1 MSPQGSR
8 PTGNSGIITQPH
20 PIGDIKT
27 VAFRLV
33 GGGVALW
40 GLLALIGLLVS
51 RVLDKGSGGSL
62 DRSIN
67 VWFIAHRTISLNTAT
82 QYVDDLANTK
92 SVVAITIV
100 VVVLLRFRL
109 GRWYESLTIIT
120 VVVGEVAVFVSV
132 TLTVHRARPAVVR
145 LDKSPPTSSF
155 PSGHTG
161 AALALYGAIAILL
174 LWIYGRSWKTQ
185 IAAFLLFCIP
195 IVVAVSRL
203 YRGMHH
209 PSDVIAGAICGGLW
223 LLIVMSILL
232 PRRKNM
238 DFNNMPRTSLR

>member
-8 PTGNSGIITQPH
+8 PSGNSGVVTQPH
-20 PIGDIKT
+20 PIGDKKM
-27 VAFRLV
+27 VALRLI
-33 GGGVALW
+33 GGAIALW
-40 GLLALIGLLVS
+40 GLLSLIGLFVT

-67 VWFIAHRTISLNTAT
+67 VWFVAHRTTSLNSITL
-82 QYVDDLANTK
+82 YVDDLANTK
-92 SVVAITIV
+92 SVIAMTV
-100 VVVLLRFRL
+100 VVAVLLRFRL

-120 VVVGEVAVFVSV
+120 VIVGEVAIFVSV
-132 TLTVHRARPAVVR
+132 TLTVHRARPDVVR

-161 AALALYGAIAILL
+161 AAMALYGAIAILL

-185 IAAFLLFCIP
+185 FAAFVLFCIP

-223 LLIVMSILL
+223 LLTVMSTLL
-232 PRRKNM
+232 RQRRNL

>member
-8 PTGNSGIITQPH
+8 PVGNSGVVTQPH
-20 PIGDIKT
+20 PIGDKKM
-27 VAFRLV
+27 VALRLI
-33 GGGVALW
+33 GGAIALW
-40 GLLALIGLLVS
+40 GLLALIGLFVT
-51 RVLDKGSGGSL
+51 RVLDKGHGGSI

-67 VWFIAHRTISLNTAT
+67 VWFVAHRTTSLNSAT
-82 QYVDDLANTK
+82 LYVDDLANTK
-92 SVVAITIV
+92 SVIAIAV
-100 VVVLLRFRL
+100 VIVLLLRLRL

-120 VVVGEVAVFVSV
+120 VIVGEVAIFVSV

-161 AALALYGAIAILL
+161 AAMALYGAVAILL
-174 LWIYGRSWKTQ
+174 LWIYGRNWKTQ
-185 IAAFLLFCIP
+185 FAAFVLFCIP

-209 PSDVIAGAICGGLW
+209 PSDVIAGALCGALW
-223 LLIVMSILL
+223 LLIVMSTLL
-232 PRRKNM
+232 PRRRNL